1 MVHLALEGASG
12 TSVIERIQ
20 VKAPFLPK
28 TTIVNES
35 SFSVYANG
43 LTLILD
49 IDPGQGEIAHKNL
62 ILQSSGHNATK
73 IVSVVDKLFKDSV
86 AKVGGSEMELGRGM
100 ETYVKNS
107 SSVTYAL
114 PNGSSLL

>member
-1 MVHLALEGASG
+1 MEKLNPQVSLLTAAQPLEPKQMEDVSQQQFDTWFF
-12 TSVIERIQ
+12 TSTETVSVVNAIE
-20 VKAPFLPK
+20 
-28 TTIVNES
+28 
-35 SFSVYANG
+35 
-43 LTLILD
+43 
-49 IDPGQGEIAHKNL
+49 
-62 ILQSSGHNATK
+62 

-114 PNGSSLL
+114 PDGSSLL

>member
-1 MVHLALEGASG
+1 MSPNN
-12 TSVIERIQ
+12 S
-20 VKAPFLPK
+20 
-28 TTIVNES
+28 
-35 SFSVYANG
+35 
-43 LTLILD
+43 LTLGSS
-49 IDPGQGEIAHKNL
+49 PGFDAIK
-62 ILQSSGHNATK
+62 SSAFPQIYKSARVFPITTETVSVVNAIE

-114 PNGSSLL
+114 PDGSSLL